1 MTTKPRANKFR
12 VRRGQTPATAATEE
26 TVETEQPAQDSA
38 PSLDPNVSTADEV
51 TAETDLDN
59 IRKEGLTGRQLRM
72 ARRIAQKHG
81 LAVTSDFDAVR
92 QLRLKGIDPFERSSI
107 LELVASGGSNT
118 PPPPPPTNTA
128 GTAVAGPL
136 GKIQL
141 PQAVE
146 QKSRALAEPIDDRG
160 ERRASEI
167 LRIQQEIAVRRR
179 KKLLLLFTR
188 LVVFILLPTLMA
200 GYYFTNIATP
210 MYATKTEFVIQ
221 QASSSSSGASGLS
234 GLFHPRYPV
243 T

>member
-72 ARRIAQKHG
+72 ARRIAQKHW

-118 PPPPPPTNTA
+118 PPPRRRRTRPAPRWLAPLAKSSCLRLSNRKA
-128 GTAVAGPL
+128 APLPNRLMIAASAVRLKSCESNRKSPCGG
-136 GKIQL
+136 GKSFCFC
-141 PQAVE
+141 
-146 QKSRALAEPIDDRG
+146 SRA
-160 ERRASEI
+160 
-167 LRIQQEIAVRRR
+167 
-179 KKLLLLFTR
+179 
-188 LVVFILLPTLMA
+188 
-200 GYYFTNIATP
+200 
-210 MYATKTEFVIQ
+210 
-221 QASSSSSGASGLS
+221 
-234 GLFHPRYPV
+234 
-243 T
+243 